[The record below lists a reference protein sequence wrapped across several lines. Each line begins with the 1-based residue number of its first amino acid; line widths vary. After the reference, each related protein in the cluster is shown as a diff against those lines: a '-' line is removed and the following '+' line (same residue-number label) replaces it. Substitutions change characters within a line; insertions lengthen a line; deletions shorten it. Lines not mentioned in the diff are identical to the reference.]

1 MAASNYKLTTPHA
14 AVIVWNYN
22 DKGGLKDFTTSSV
35 NDVEQTIISTLSC
48 ISITTEKAKSNP
60 QGSFRLVL
68 APFKN
73 WISTITPG
81 SWCALLMSQNPII
94 PSDLTKADPN
104 KVKMVGKID
113 SVRVDTAMGEDGA
126 RRTQYIVTG
135 VDWGYIFNN
144 TIYIDQNID
153 KAGEPATLGQGSA
166 IAIQNMLFDKNGLS
180 RTDTVPSLLRSLI
193 GIFGQPIKGLTQQGK
208 DNNQLANASYNF
220 LIPQPMVSYFNFL
233 DPSGNPS
240 QSQKINDLLTLFAG
254 SLSASDTNGN
264 LSATGGAY
272 NNKAESGGVID
283 PRSLQGQHSFWQIL
297 QDNSNPGINEM
308 LCDLRWESGGPRFA
322 LYNRIRPFSFAGF
335 NSNQSQFGGLKSY
348 FQNVRTV
355 SIDDV
360 DVISVNA
367 GTNWGDKYNFVEI
380 KPQSQAFDVYAF
392 WYKDLSQQWDPNAFS
407 REGFRPLIV
416 DTKQFPISLSQTS
429 IDILTVDWNQIR
441 SWVSLLKEWY
451 FDTHRMLNGTMTIIG
466 QNTYIGVG
474 DNIQINADLISPTP
488 NLTIT
493 SNKNNTNG
501 YLLAHV
507 ENVQHSFTVNEEGA
521 RQFITTIQ
529 FVRGIL
535 VNSNGAPINGGTL
548 DRYATNPL
556 GLSPEQDRDTLNTV
570 STSDD
575 TDPDPQKV
583 RGT

>member
-1 MAASNYKLTTPHA
+1 MAAPNYKLITPHA

-22 DKGGLKDFTTSSV
+22 DKGGLQDFTLSSV

-48 ISITTEKAKSNP
+48 TSITTEKSKSNP

-68 APFKN
+68 APSKN

-81 SWCALLMSQNPII
+81 SWCVLLMSQNPIVA
-94 PSDLTKADPN
+94 SDFTKADPS
-104 KVKMVGKID
+104 KVKMIGKID
-113 SVRVDTAMGEDGA
+113 SVRVDTTMGEDGA
-126 RRTQYIVTG
+126 RRTQYVVTG
-135 VDWGYIFNN
+135 VDWGYVFNN
-144 TIYIDQNID
+144 IIYIDQNID
-153 KAGEPATLGQGSA
+153 KAGAPPTQGQASA

-193 GIFGQPIKGLTQQGK
+193 GIFGQPLKGLTQQGL

-220 LIPQPMVSYFNFL
+220 LIPQLMVTYFNFIGP
-233 DPSGNPS
+233 DGTPSP
-240 QSQKINDLLTLFAG
+240 SQKINDLLTLFAG
-254 SLSASDTNGN
+254 SLIASDTNGN
-264 LSATGGAY
+264 LSATNGAY
-272 NNKAESGGVID
+272 NNKAESGGIID

-322 LYNRIRPFSFAGF
+322 LYNRIRPFSLA
-335 NSNQSQFGGLKSY
+335 FGGPAQYSSLQSF

-416 DTKQFPISLSQTS
+416 DTKQFPISPSQTS
-429 IDILTVDWNQIR
+429 VDILTVDWNQIR

-488 NLTIT
+488 NLTLT

-507 ENVQHSFTVNEEGA
+507 ENVQHNFTVNEDGA

-535 VNSNGAPINGGTL
+535 VNSNGQPINNGVL

-556 GLSPEQDRDTLNTV
+556 GLSPTQDKNTV
-570 STSDD
+570 NAFSTSDVS
-575 TDPDPQKV
+575 DPDPKKV
-583 RGT
+583 IGT